1 MEELA
6 ELRNYIQSERYAE
19 ALLLIDELEEMSQED
34 KLNKIHSHAIIL
46 LLHLIKQHAEQRSSR
61 SWEFSIANAIHQI
74 TRINKRR
81 KSGGH
86 YADEAFPIA
95 LKRASL
101 EAFEGKF
108 DELELE
114 AKINK
119 DQILEDTF
127 SLSQQIRDYARKFES
142 FESASNSAFKLLKGT
157 Q

>member
-61 SWEFSIANAIHQI
+61 SWEFSIAIHQI

-86 YADEAFPIA
+86 YADEALLRESLQEAFPIA

-119 DQILEDTF
+119 DQILEDAF
-127 SLSQQIRDYARKFES
+127 SLLQ
-142 FESASNSAFKLLKGT
+142 
-157 Q
+157 

>member
-19 ALLLIDELEEMSQED
+19 ALLLIDELEEMSKED
-34 KLNKIHSHAIIL
+34 KLNKIHSHVIIL
-46 LLHLIKQHAEQRSSR
+46 LLHLIKKHAEQRSSR
-61 SWEFSIANAIHQI
+61 SWEFSIANSIHQI

-86 YADEAFPIA
+86 YADEALLRENIREAFPIA

-108 DELELE
+108 DEFELE
-114 AKINK
+114 EKINK
-119 DQILEDTF
+119 NQILEEAF
-127 SLSQQIRDYARKFES
+127 SL
-142 FESASNSAFKLLKGT
+142 L
-157 Q
+157 

>member
-19 ALLLIDELEEMSQED
+19 ALLLIDELEEMSKED

-74 TRINKRR
+74 TPINKRR

-86 YADEAFPIA
+86 YADEALLRESFQEAFLIA

-101 EAFEGKF
+101 DAFEGKF
-108 DELELE
+108 NELELE

-127 SLSQQIRDYARKFES
+127 SLLQ
-142 FESASNSAFKLLKGT
+142 
-157 Q
+157 

>member
-86 YADEAFPIA
+86 YADEALLRESFQEAFPIA

-101 EAFEGKF
+101 GPLRGSLMSSNWKQKST
-108 DELELE
+108 
-114 AKINK
+114 KIRFCKMLSRCYNK
-119 DQILEDTF
+119 
-127 SLSQQIRDYARKFES
+127 
-142 FESASNSAFKLLKGT
+142 
-157 Q
+157 

>member
-19 ALLLIDELEEMSQED
+19 ALLLIDELEEMSKED

-61 SWEFSIANAIHQI
+61 SWEFAIAIAIHQI
-74 TRINKRR
+74 TLINKRR

-86 YADEAFPIA
+86 YADEALLRESFQEAFLIA

-101 EAFEGKF
+101 DAFEGKF

-119 DQILEDTF
+119 DQILEDAF
-127 SLSQQIRDYARKFES
+127 SLLQ
-142 FESASNSAFKLLKGT
+142 
-157 Q
+157 